1 MKHLLWIALFMSIMP
16 LEARS
21 APPEAY
27 DSIRL
32 CDAIYKAEGGAKAT
46 YLYGIRSIPYKDAS
60 EARRICLN
68 TINNNKGRYYKQTRY
83 KDYLDF
89 LASRYCPTTGN
100 LSKAEKELNGNW
112 IKNVRYFYERSK

>member
-1 MKHLLWIALFMSIMP
+1 MKHLLWIAIFMSIMP

-21 APPEAY
+21 ALPEAY
-27 DSIRL
+27 DTIRL

-46 YLYGIRSIPYKDAS
+46 YLYGIRSVHYDDAI

-89 LASRYCPTTGN
+89 LGSRYCPVNCDNDTGTN
-100 LSKAEKELNGNW
+100 RYW